1 MSGCENVKRR
11 YVGSGA
17 VCEYLGLA
25 RSTLYDY
32 RRRGLIPHYR
42 IGGRYRFRLDEV
54 EDWMQKRRQGGS

>member
-1 MSGCENVKRR
+1 MSDGGGAPRR
-11 YVGSGA
+11 YVGADA

-32 RRRGLIPHYR
+32 RKRGLIPHYR

-54 EDWMQKRRQGGS
+54 EDWMQARRQGGS

>member
-1 MSGCENVKRR
+1 MSGRKQVVRR
-11 YVGSGA
+11 YVGSED
-17 VCEYLGLA
+17 VCEYLGLS

>member
-1 MSGCENVKRR
+1 MSDRERIKRR
-11 YVGSGA
+11 YVGSDD
-17 VCEYLGLA
+17 VCRYLGLA

-54 EDWMQKRRQGGS
+54 EDWMQARRQGGS